1 MMTLLYTDCGPQLVQ
16 NKVVFGFTALKVHG
30 ILTNKAEA
38 WK

>member
-1 MMTLLYTDCGPQLVQ
+1 MQQPPSAAHLVQ
-16 NKVVFGFTALKVHG
+16 NEVVFGFTALKVHG